1 MYPVMLQAALMHLW
15 FHEFDQVHVV
25 QVEDL
30 ALLGV
35 QDFEQQ
41 RKYDLFAINEE
52 RVEDLYQNIWI
63 LALQIRDEDR

>member
-1 MYPVMLQAALMHLW
+1 MHVR

-25 QVEDL
+25 QFEDF

-41 RKYDLFAINEE
+41 REYDLFAINEE
-52 RVEDLYQNIWI
+52 RVEDLY
-63 LALQIRDEDR
+63 